1 MKHKASI
8 IAALAVLGTGVLS
21 AGIVSPASATTVAD
35 VAKPVPSVLVEP
47 GVTAQGAPL
56 AFSTLGGEKH
66 CGRKGAI
73 VSTGATDIFPEYQV
87 GETFSLGS
95 GPAWTYTKDSQ
106 TQISVVTTLPSGSMW
121 GVAGDLK
128 FPNVPKGVIPIAPT
142 IEGSHNA
149 TYRVTLDGLLDCTT
163 KEWTDVYVSSVGTIV
178 WYETEDPIPA
188 VAPIVGGSVAG
199 AGVLALGATGLVRR
213 RRTKKD

>member
-1 MKHKASI
+1 MKHKALI
-8 IAALAVLGTGVLS
+8 IAALAALGTGALS
-21 AGIVSPASATTVAD
+21 AGVASPAGATTVVD
-35 VAKPVPSVLVEP
+35 MAKPVPSVLVEP

-56 AFSTLGGEKH
+56 SFSTLGGEKH
-66 CGRKGAI
+66 CGRKGVI
-73 VSTGATDIFPEYQV
+73 QSTGATDIFPEYQV

-106 TQISVVTTLPSGSMW
+106 TQVSVVTTLPSGNTW

-163 KEWTDVYVSSVGTIV
+163 KQWTDVYVSSLGTIV
-178 WYETEDPIPA
+178 WYQTEDPIPA

-213 RRTKKD
+213 RRLKQN